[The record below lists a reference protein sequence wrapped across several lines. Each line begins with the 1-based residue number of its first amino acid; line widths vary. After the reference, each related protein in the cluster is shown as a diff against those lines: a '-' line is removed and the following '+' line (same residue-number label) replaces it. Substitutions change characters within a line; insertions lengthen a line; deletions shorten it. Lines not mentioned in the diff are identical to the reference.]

1 MLLPVPGGRRR
12 DRHVLD
18 EHVDIPEVSSSRQAR
33 PLILRHEVGECQTV
47 EAGLLPVAV
56 EGVRL
61 AGGEAAPDVTVV
73 SLLTPLSPEPLQ
85 VADIFLQRL
94 QLSLQRLPVCEGSW
108 RSADGAR
115 EETGDSVL

>member
-1 MLLPVPGGRRR
+1 MARGWRR
-12 DRHVLD
+12 DRHVLY
-18 EHVDIPEVSSSRQAR
+18 EHVNVPQVSSSGQAW
-33 PLILRHEVGECQTV
+33 PLVLRHEVGECQTV

-56 EGVRL
+56 ERVRL

-94 QLSLQRLPVCEGSW
+94 QLSLQ
-108 RSADGAR
+108 
-115 EETGDSVL
+115 